1 MTETIQTGLSELVGL
16 SWEFMIWDGKE
27 QKYSLAFLASP
38 LTIISLLIYR
48 KERPIF
54 GKIRYMNYAGCKRK
68 FKLEQFVARYR
79 GASENAAIVSGAKSG
94 GEVVSGKKRKQTS
107 ISFPSK

>member
-1 MTETIQTGLSELVGL
+1 
-16 SWEFMIWDGKE
+16 
-27 QKYSLAFLASP
+27 
-38 LTIISLLIYR
+38 
-48 KERPIF
+48 
-54 GKIRYMNYAGCKRK
+54 MNYAGCKRK